1 MSRKYFDDLSYP
13 NGSEAPQGRLSM
25 ALDVS
30 EYAGELEGISL
41 TEAQERELLETLWS
55 IMGSFVQLGFEVD
68 ILQLFVP
75 DKDSDAVESKDTTTI
90 KTTFNANGKE
100 RAT

>member
-1 MSRKYFDDLSYP
+1 MTRNSNETLPRPARNPAQSETYSPPLDLTDYADDLS
-13 NGSEAPQGRLSM
+13 GLELTKEQEA
-25 ALDVS
+25 
-30 EYAGELEGISL
+30 
-41 TEAQERELLETLWS
+41 ELLETLWS
-55 IMGSFVQLGFEVD
+55 IMWSFVQLGFEVD

-75 DKDSDAVESKDTTTI
+75 DEDSDAVESKDTTTI